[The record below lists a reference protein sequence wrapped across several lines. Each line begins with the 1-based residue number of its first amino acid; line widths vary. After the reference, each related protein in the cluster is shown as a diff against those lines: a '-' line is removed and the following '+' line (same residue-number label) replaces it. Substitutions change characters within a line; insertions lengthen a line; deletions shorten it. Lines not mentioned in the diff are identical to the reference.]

1 MSDLFEF
8 YHERYNYD
16 DTFAVIRSVI
26 YFVDAENTIEP
37 ECLDGMTWGKVK
49 KTIKKAF
56 DVYHKNIINN
66 GC

>member
-1 MSDLFEF
+1 M
-8 YHERYNYD
+8 
-16 DTFAVIRSVI
+16 IRSVI

-49 KTIKKAF
+49 RTIKKAF
-56 DVYHKNIINN
+56 DVYYKNIINN